1 MPRKAKAPG
10 RTAKPETE
18 KETETVGE
26 QGKKIAEKAKLFND
40 VKYKVFCL
48 VAGASNLSK
57 L

>member
-1 MPRKAKAPG
+1 MSRKAKAPG